1 MNNSIHKTIGTVL
14 LALLLSASMGSTHSQ
29 STGAAAAQPSRR
41 VSQPAQAVAQP
52 TRGADDALLREVR
65 LIRET
70 LQQAQ
75 GSAQR
80 EQMVVERIRTHDQRV
95 ERLDRQLTE
104 LRDEIG
110 GIEIHI
116 RQTKERDESLE
127 LQIQRS
133 NDPAQRRAL
142 EAEAKEMRFTQEA
155 QRQRL
160 ERFRERESAIAA
172 ALQREERTLRGL
184 EVRLETLDRE
194 LDAQAR
200 RSNGSSQPGG
210 R

>member
-1 MNNSIHKTIGTVL
+1 MNNRMHRSFGTLL
-14 LALLLSASMGSTHSQ
+14 LALLLSTSMSSYSQ
-29 STGAAAAQPSRR
+29 TSGTAAQPARK
-41 VSQPAQAVAQP
+41 VAQP
-52 TRGADDALLREVR
+52 TQSAQPPRSTDDALLQEVR

-70 LQQAQ
+70 LERAQ
-75 GSAQR
+75 GNAQR

-110 GIEIHI
+110 GIEIHV
-116 RQTKERDESLE
+116 RQTSERNEALSQQVE
-127 LQIQRS
+127 RA
-133 NDPAQRRAL
+133 NDPAQRQAL
-142 EAEAKEMRFTQEA
+142 EAERKEMRFTQEA

-160 ERFRERESAIAA
+160 DRLRERESAIAA

-184 EVRLETLDRE
+184 EARLEALDRE
-194 LDAQAR
+194 LEAEAR
-200 RSNGSSQPGG
+200 RSNGSSQLSG

>member
-1 MNNSIHKTIGTVL
+1 MNNRIHRTIGTVL
-14 LALLLSASMGSTHSQ
+14 VALLLSVSIGSTYSQ
-29 STGAAAAQPSRR
+29 STGAGAQSSAR
-41 VSQPAQAVAQP
+41 VAPPAQNLTQ
-52 TRGADDALLREVR
+52 TNRGSDDALLKEVR
-65 LIRET
+65 LIRES
-70 LQQAQ
+70 LQRAQ

-95 ERLDRQLTE
+95 ERLDQQLTE

-110 GIEIHI
+110 GIEVHI

-127 LQIQRS
+127 LQIERA

-142 EAEAKEMRFTQEA
+142 ESEAREMRFTQEA

-160 ERFRERESAIAA
+160 DRFRERESAITA

-184 EVRLETLDRE
+184 EVRLEALDRE
-194 LDAQAR
+194 LEAEAR
-200 RSNGSSQPGG
+200 RSKVSTQLGG

>member
-1 MNNSIHKTIGTVL
+1 VATPT
-14 LALLLSASMGSTHSQ
+14 Q
-29 STGAAAAQPSRR
+29 SVAP
-41 VSQPAQAVAQP
+41 PA
-52 TRGADDALLREVR
+52 RGADDALLREVR

-70 LQQAQ
+70 LQRAQ
-75 GSAQR
+75 GNAQR

-110 GIEIHI
+110 GIEVHV

-127 LQIQRS
+127 LQAERT
-133 NDPAQRRAL
+133 NDSVQRRVL
-142 EAEAKEMRFTQEA
+142 EAEGKEMRFTQEA
-155 QRQRL
+155 QKQRL
-160 ERFRERESAIAA
+160 DRLRERESALAA

-184 EVRLETLDRE
+184 EVRLEALDRE
-194 LDAQAR
+194 LETEAR
-200 RSNGSSQPGG
+200 RSSGPTQLGG